1 MLKTF
6 KCSNTA
12 FNMHIKRWKYVLS
25 NTRYY
30 KKKPEWWVFSLEQ
43 HIFIRYYYIITI
55 TLSFILF
62 LFPALMLIKHVQYE
76 NKYYTILNQTV
87 AYYAAL
93 VIALPKRKLPR
104 TLKTCILETIMIH
117 QNQSDWNAN
126 NFSKSCCSR
135 TSHLNSVKPGTK
147 N

>member
-1 MLKTF
+1 MGIF
-6 KCSNTA
+6 Q
-12 FNMHIKRWKYVLS
+12 
-25 NTRYY
+25 
-30 KKKPEWWVFSLEQ
+30 SLEKVQ
-43 HIFIRYYYIITI
+43 FEKNSPFF
-55 TLSFILF
+55 SFIYTKV
-62 LFPALMLIKHVQYE
+62 LIKKQFFTGFEIKNVLPLARHFLCKKNIFPVKSPFSISIFPYL
-76 NKYYTILNQTV
+76 NTIWRTNQTV